1 VDVGFIHSGVFFGH
15 IMILRKIKQLLGL
28 GSNDSSRRS
37 ETDVVVQEDS
47 SEPDTETEAAVKGVG
62 KTDEA
67 DNGQAEEV
75 DGDVDDPVATGTEAA
90 ASTESLV
97 DEEEAEVHPESSAEP
112 AEAAGPGADEERTD
126 IEEAE
131 PDTDAAD
138 VEENVDGATA
148 EEADLE
154 EAADE
159 TSVDDIKGIGPAYS
173 KRLGEVGINTVTEL
187 AEADPAELAERVT
200 VAEKTV
206 AKWVDRAKE
215 FGN

>member
-75 DGDVDDPVATGTEAA
+75 DGDDPVATGTEAA

-112 AEAAGPGADEERTD
+112 AEAAGPGADEKRTD

-154 EAADE
+154 EAADG